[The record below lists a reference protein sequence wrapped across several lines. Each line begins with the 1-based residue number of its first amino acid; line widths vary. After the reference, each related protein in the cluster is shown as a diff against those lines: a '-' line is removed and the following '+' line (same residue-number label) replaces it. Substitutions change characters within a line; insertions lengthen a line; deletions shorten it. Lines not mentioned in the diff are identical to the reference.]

1 MPLHP
6 FHCCSFPFKR
16 KGSLTVISQ
25 IKQSLN
31 FNFYGIVP
39 VPSFLLLIE
48 NCLCCLPSIL
58 SVIRVASN
66 PDLDV
71 GVDDLALEPSIGP
84 RDVLATDDRQLDLP
98 GRKLVRV
105 ESGRRH
111 RAVLEARV
119 PQELRLED
127 EAAAAVVRE
136 LGPVDEVVLVLRLVV
151 ERH

>member
-1 MPLHP
+1 M
-6 FHCCSFPFKR
+6 
-16 KGSLTVISQ
+16 
-25 IKQSLN
+25 
-31 FNFYGIVP
+31 
-39 VPSFLLLIE
+39 
-48 NCLCCLPSIL
+48 
-58 SVIRVASN
+58 ASN

-151 ERH
+151 ESH